1 MNRYTSKQP
10 FRVPVWEGQPDFYRA
25 VLQFHGVAH
34 RGDSYEGRVF
44 LATPDADPGTSTQLE
59 AGYAGSFYVFGH
71 GPCFGD
77 EGHCDVEQGP
87 PIHHFDYRRPHPLRG
102 QRMTVDITE
111 ALRRLIDGGAA
122 EVEVTVVPTN
132 AHNEDVG
139 DALHF
144 AHVSLVTYD

>member
-1 MNRYTSKQP
+1 MNRYTTKKP
-10 FRVPVWEGQPDFYRA
+10 FRVPSWEGQPEFYRA
-25 VLQFHGVAH
+25 VVQLHGVGH

-44 LATPDADPGTSTQLE
+44 LATPDAHPGTPTELD

-87 PIHHFDYRRPHPLRG
+87 PIHHFDYRRPHSLRG
-102 QRMTVDITE
+102 QRMTVDVTD
-111 ALRRLIDGGAA
+111 ALRRLIAQGAE
-122 EVEVTVVPTN
+122 EVGVTIVPSN
-132 AHNEDVG
+132 AHDEDVG

-144 AHVSLVTYD
+144 ERLSLVTYD

>member
-1 MNRYTSKQP
+1 MKQYTTKKPLAIPAWEDQP
-10 FRVPVWEGQPDFYRA
+10 EFYRA
-25 VLQFHGVAH
+25 DLQFHGVGH

-44 LATPDADPGTSTQLE
+44 LATPDANPGTPTELD

-87 PIHHFDYRRPHPLRG
+87 PIHHFDYRRPHPLQG
-102 QRMTVDITE
+102 QRMTVEITE
-111 ALRRLIDGGAA
+111 ALRRLIASGSS

-132 AHNEDVG
+132 ARNEDVG
-139 DALHF
+139 DILHF
-144 AHVSLVTYD
+144 KRLSLVTYD